1 MTSLLLS
8 HCVLLNKQCAPRSNN
23 SITPCIYQEF
33 ESWMMYGGFQLLLSC
48 VFLIAAFT
56 GFHDNSVISLSA
68 KFGEKLESRHETSF
82 YSTQTSHYFIICLL
96 SYIINTSDG
105 IRFKR
110 FCRITCLHDIVSWQF
125 AALIRSFCSQNLT
138 RTNFYFHCANSL
150 LNLTL
155 HTYVLLNTSG
165 K

>member
-23 SITPCIYQEF
+23 SITPCIYQRF
-33 ESWMMYGGFQLLLSC
+33 DCWMMYGFQWLLSY

-56 GFHDNSVISLSA
+56 GFHDNSVSSLLA
-68 KFGEKLESRHETSF
+68 KFDEKLESRYETSF
-82 YSTQTSHYFIICLL
+82 YSTQTRHYFIIFLL
-96 SYIINTSDG
+96 SYIINTSDR

-125 AALIRSFCSQNLT
+125 AALISSFCSQNLT
-138 RTNFYFHCANSL
+138 RTNFYFHCANSF
-150 LNLTL
+150 LNLNL
-155 HTYVLLNTSG
+155 HTYVLINTSG